1 MQNLKDLE
9 LLLESSVPII
19 VIESREEARLIEL
32 FKRIIKNIAKPLFL
46 WTVTEGL
53 KRLDVDMPAQ
63 RHNRKPV
70 ELLTQIKITRHEG
83 IYLLLDFHPFLEDP
97 LHIRLMKDIA
107 LRQGNSSQHIVLI
120 SHDIELPEEL
130 ERFSARFELSMP
142 DRSQIEMMV
151 RSEAKRWSKRN
162 ADLRIVVDKKFLNQM
177 VESLIGLPIDDARR
191 LIKGAIEDDGAL
203 NESDLSNIMQAKFKL
218 HDVAKI
224 RFIQCTIIFNS
235 ALNESDLSNIM
246 QAKFKLLDQGGV
258 LSFEYDTAKFA
269 DVGGLG
275 SLKKW
280 LQIRKGIFSDEIQNP
295 GLDAPK
301 GIMLLG
307 VQGCGK
313 SLAARAVAGTWGV
326 PLLRLDFGSLYSKY
340 YGESEKN
347 LRESLKM
354 AELMSPCVLWI
365 DEIEKGISV
374 GENDGGTSRRML
386 GTILTWMAENKEKVF
401 IVATANDIGALPPEL
416 IRKGRLDEIFFVD
429 LPDSETRKII
439 FRIHLGKRKLNP
451 DDFNVELLAEK
462 SPGFSGSEIE
472 QAVVSSL
479 YSSLAKKT
487 ALNEL
492 HLLDELAKTRPLS
505 VVMEEKIESLRS
517 WAKNRTVSAH

>member
-1 MQNLKDLE
+1 
-9 LLLESSVPII
+9 
-19 VIESREEARLIEL
+19 
-32 FKRIIKNIAKPLFL
+32 
-46 WTVTEGL
+46 
-53 KRLDVDMPAQ
+53 
-63 RHNRKPV
+63 
-70 ELLTQIKITRHEG
+70 
-83 IYLLLDFHPFLEDP
+83 
-97 LHIRLMKDIA
+97 
-107 LRQGNSSQHIVLI
+107 
-120 SHDIELPEEL
+120 
-130 ERFSARFELSMP
+130 
-142 DRSQIEMMV
+142 
-151 RSEAKRWSKRN
+151 
-162 ADLRIVVDKKFLNQM
+162 
-177 VESLIGLPIDDARR
+177 
-191 LIKGAIEDDGAL
+191 
-203 NESDLSNIMQAKFKL
+203 
-218 HDVAKI
+218 
-224 RFIQCTIIFNS
+224 
-235 ALNESDLSNIM
+235 
-246 QAKFKLLDQGGV
+246 
-258 LSFEYDTAKFA
+258 
-269 DVGGLG
+269 
-275 SLKKW
+275 
-280 LQIRKGIFSDEIQNP
+280 
-295 GLDAPK
+295 
-301 GIMLLG
+301 MLLG

-487 ALNEL
+487 ALNES

-505 VVMEEKIESLRS
+505 VAMEEKIESLRS
-517 WAKNRTVSAH
+517 WAKNRTVSAN

>member
-9 LLLESSVPII
+9 LILSSSVPII
-19 VIESREEARLIEL
+19 VVETHEETRLVELFIRLI
-32 FKRIIKNIAKPLFL
+32 KNLPKPLFL

-63 RHNRKPV
+63 RHNSKPL
-70 ELLTQIKITRHEG
+70 ELLTQIKGSRHDG
-83 IYLLLDFHPFLEDP
+83 IYLLVDFHPFLDDP
-97 LHIRLMKDIA
+97 VHVRLLKDIA
-107 LRQGNSSQHIVLI
+107 LMKADASHHIVLI
-120 SHDIELPEEL
+120 SHEIELPEEL
-130 ERFSARFELSMP
+130 ERYSARFELSLP

-151 RSEAKRWSKRN
+151 RSIAKTWSRKN
-162 ADLRIVVDKKFLNQM
+162 TESRIVVEKKFFNQM
-177 VESLIGLPIDDARR
+177 VESLLGVPVDDARR

-203 NESDLSNIMQAKFKL
+203 
-218 HDVAKI
+218 
-224 RFIQCTIIFNS
+224 T
-235 ALNESDLSNIM
+235 ESDLSNIM

-269 DVGGLG
+269 DVGGLEG
-275 SLKKW
+275 LKQW
-280 LQIRKGIFSDEIQNP
+280 LQFRREIFSGEIQNP
-295 GLDAPK
+295 GLDTPK

-313 SLAARAVAGTWGV
+313 SLAAKSVAGTWGV
-326 PLLRLDFGSLYSKY
+326 PLLRLDFGSLYSKF

-374 GENDGGTSRRML
+374 GQNDGGTSSRML
-386 GTILTWMAENKEKVF
+386 GTILTWMSENKEKVF
-401 IVATANDIGALPPEL
+401 IVTTANDIEALPPEL

-429 LPDSETRKII
+429 LPDAKTREII
-439 FRIHLGKRKLNP
+439 FRIHLAKRDQNP
-451 DDFNVELLAEK
+451 DDFNLESLTENSV
-462 SPGFSGSEIE
+462 GFSGAEIE
-472 QAVVSSL
+472 QAIVSSL
-479 YSSLAKKT
+479 YSALAQK
-487 ALNEL
+487 AVLNES

-505 VVMEEKIESLRS
+505 VVMAEKIESLRS
-517 WAKNRTVSAH
+517 WAKNRTVSAN